1 MLFPQN
7 VEARAGYIKPYLLL
21 LKATDCSERKQIDSL
36 LLSAL
41 DETPPPSR
49 AAVDSA
55 FVQGLQAGV
64 YLYDTV
70 LSFSNGRRLSLK
82 KTAKYVATEVARRLD
97 FLD

>member
-70 LSFSNGRRLSLK
+70 LSF
-82 KTAKYVATEVARRLD
+82 
-97 FLD
+97 